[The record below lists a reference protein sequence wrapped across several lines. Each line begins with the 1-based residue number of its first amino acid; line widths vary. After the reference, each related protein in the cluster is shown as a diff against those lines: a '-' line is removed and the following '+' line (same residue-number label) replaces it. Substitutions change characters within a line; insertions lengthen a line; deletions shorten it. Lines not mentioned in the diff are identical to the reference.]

1 MGLNISIEKKPKKV
15 ELNDDG
21 TPKKMEFSKKWLVGC
36 IIVSIIFTSFSY
48 GLALFDKNP
57 VENLSIS
64 INQILWTNNA
74 VSFMGYTIQNFMRA
88 YSKNKYVKTEGRSYV
103 E

>member
-1 MGLNISIEKKPKKV
+1 MALKWVKNDKPKNK
-15 ELNDDG
+15 
-21 TPKKMEFSKKWLVGC
+21 TEFSKKWLTGC
-36 IIVSIIFTSFSY
+36 ILVSIIFTSFSY

-88 YSKNKYVKTEGRSYV
+88 YSKNKYLSEQEETSYV

>member
-1 MGLNISIEKKPKKV
+1 MALKWVKNDKPKSK
-15 ELNDDG
+15 
-21 TPKKMEFSKKWLVGC
+21 TEFSKQWLTGC
-36 IIVSIIFTSFSY
+36 ILVSIIFTSFSY

-88 YSKNKYVKTEGRSYV
+88 YSKNKYVKKQEDVNNVNTNGIYPPN
-103 E
+103 

>member
-1 MGLNISIEKKPKKV
+1 MRKKLGWVEVEEPEKKPK
-15 ELNDDG
+15 
-21 TPKKMEFSKKWLVGC
+21 EFSKKWLTGC
-36 IIVSIIFTSFSY
+36 ILVSIIFTSFSY